1 MIAAGATAQQVLATH
16 GRSFRWAQVFL
27 PRRVAA
33 DAATVYA
40 FCREVDDLA
49 DESPDPIVARAALG
63 RLRAEVAGQAEPGP
77 LVAALHDVLA
87 RSGGAV
93 DPALALLR
101 AVEGDLDPVSV
112 PDDAALIAYAWGV
125 AGTVGLLMGPILGAG
140 SRDAA
145 AAAEAL
151 GIAMQITNI
160 CRDVREDAEGGRIYL
175 PAARLRAAGLPAVN
189 PRVLLAHPAGVAQ
202 VVGELL
208 ELADEWYARGRAGYH
223 RLPWATRFAVVV
235 AGALY
240 RQIGVRLRRE
250 HGCNP
255 LFGRT
260 VVPLHERLGTV
271 LLAVGQLLPS
281 RGRLPASWAVGGS
294 RDQRI
299 R

>member
-1 MIAAGATAQQVLATH
+1 MSAAGPTAQQVLATH

-27 PRRVAA
+27 PRQAAA
-33 DAATVYA
+33 DAAALYA

-49 DESPDPIVARAALG
+49 DESPDPVVARAALG
-63 RLRAEVAGQAEPGP
+63 RLSLEVAGLVEPGP
-77 LVAALHDVLA
+77 LVAALHDALG
-87 RSGGAV
+87 RSGGSN
-93 DPALALLR
+93 DPALALIR
-101 AVEGDLDPVSV
+101 AVEGDLGPVSV
-112 PDDAALIAYAWGV
+112 PDDPALIAYAWGV

-160 CRDVREDAEGGRIYL
+160 CRDVREDAERGRIYL
-175 PAARLRAAGLPAVN
+175 PADRLRAAGLPAVT
-189 PRVLLAHPAGVAQ
+189 PRVLLAHPEIVAR
-202 VVGELL
+202 VVGDLL
-208 ELADEWYARGRAGYH
+208 DVADQWYARGRAGYPH
-223 RLPWATRFAVVV
+223 LPWATRFAVVV

-260 VVPLHERLGTV
+260 VVPVLERVGTV
-271 LLAVGQLLPS
+271 LASLGQLIPS
-281 RGRLPASWAVGGS
+281 RGRLPEPWAVAAP
-294 RDQRI
+294 RD
-299 R
+299 